1 MKFGLII
8 RGQYPQ
14 GDDMQLRLRE
24 DLEAAKLAEELGYDC
39 VAKGS
44 HYSSHPFQYIQQI
57 PYLCQ
62 VALVAPNLRLI
73 PGVVLLPLHSPL
85 HVAEELASLDVMC
98 GGKLVFGAGIG
109 YREVEFRAFGTTLK
123 QAGRRFEEC
132 LTAVKRL
139 WTEDFVTMKASYF
152 ELDGANCTVLPMQ
165 KPMPPVWIGANID
178 VGIRRAARMADAW
191 FVNPHNKLDTIARQ
205 MEVYKRELDVC
216 GKPFPAELPMAREV
230 FIARSRAEAI
240 ERAKPSLEVKY
251 KAYRDWG
258 QDKVMPS
265 SDHFDLDFDD
275 LVNDRF
281 LIGSPAEVTRADYR
295 SPPAV
300 RCHHADRRRALGRH
314 AEEPGDRA
322 DAVAGR
328 GGVPGSSLGWLMSS
342 PSPFGATLI
351 TLSTAM
357 PSGGHGLP
365 LVECGE
371 RCTEP
376 VGHCGVDGVRRTEV
390 EIRSAKHGGSDVRR
404 GSTRSAVRASQ
415 ASNALNIEASSGV
428 SCRMLVRRRTAEANS
443 AAAKSL
449 TTRMSGLLDM

>member
-62 VALVAPNLRLI
+62 VALVAPKLRLV

-123 QAGRRFEEC
+123 QAGQRFEEC

-139 WTEDFVTMKASYF
+139 WTEDFVTMQASYF
-152 ELDGANCTVLPMQ
+152 ELENANCTVLPVQ

-191 FVNPHNKLDTIARQ
+191 FVNPHNKLETIARQ
-205 MEVYKRELDVC
+205 MEVYKRELDAC
-216 GKPFPAELPMAREV
+216 GKPFPAEFPMAREV
-230 FIARSRAEAI
+230 FIARTRAEAI
-240 ERAKPSLEVKY
+240 ERARPSLEVKY

-265 SDHFDLDFDD
+265 RDHFDLDFDD
-275 LVNDRF
+275 LVDDRF
-281 LIGSPAEVTRADYR
+281 LIGSPAEVTEQILDLRRRFGVTTLIAGVHWVGMPKNWR
-295 SPPAV
+295 WNRCSCWPRRCSRQFARRLRNSPCPRLLCGSSFPRRQPAHMPCQQRV
-300 RCHHADRRRALGRH
+300 ELGDRQCAAEQEALHLLAALLEEHCRLVFVFDALGIHADAHRVAHPQHCTHDLRGMWVGLQC
-314 AEEPGDRA
+314 A
-322 DAVAGR
+322 D
-328 GGVPGSSLGWLMSS
+328 
-342 PSPFGATLI
+342 
-351 TLSTAM
+351 
-357 PSGGHGLP
+357 
-365 LVECGE
+365 
-371 RCTEP
+371 
-376 VGHCGVDGVRRTEV
+376 
-390 EIRSAKHGGSDVRR
+390 K
-404 GSTRSAVRASQ
+404 
-415 ASNALNIEASSGV
+415 
-428 SCRMLVRRRTAEANS
+428 
-443 AAAKSL
+443 
-449 TTRMSGLLDM
+449 

>member
-1 MKFGLII
+1 
-8 RGQYPQ
+8 
-14 GDDMQLRLRE
+14 
-24 DLEAAKLAEELGYDC
+24 
-39 VAKGS
+39 
-44 HYSSHPFQYIQQI
+44 
-57 PYLCQ
+57 
-62 VALVAPNLRLI
+62 
-73 PGVVLLPLHSPL
+73 
-85 HVAEELASLDVMC
+85 MC

-139 WTEDFVTMKASYF
+139 WTEDFVTMQASYF
-152 ELDGANCTVLPMQ
+152 ALEGANCTVLPMQ

-191 FVNPHNKLDTIARQ
+191 FINPHNKLDTIARQ

-281 LIGSPAEVTRADYR
+281 LIGSPAEVTEQILDLRRRFGVTTLIAGVHWVGMPK
-295 SPPAV
+295 SLAIEQMQLLAEEVFPAV
-300 RCHHADRRRALGRH
+300 RS
-314 AEEPGDRA
+314 
-322 DAVAGR
+322 AG
-328 GGVPGSSLGWLMSS
+328 
-342 PSPFGATLI
+342 
-351 TLSTAM
+351 
-357 PSGGHGLP
+357 
-365 LVECGE
+365 
-371 RCTEP
+371 
-376 VGHCGVDGVRRTEV
+376 
-390 EIRSAKHGGSDVRR
+390 
-404 GSTRSAVRASQ
+404 
-415 ASNALNIEASSGV
+415 
-428 SCRMLVRRRTAEANS
+428 
-443 AAAKSL
+443 
-449 TTRMSGLLDM
+449 